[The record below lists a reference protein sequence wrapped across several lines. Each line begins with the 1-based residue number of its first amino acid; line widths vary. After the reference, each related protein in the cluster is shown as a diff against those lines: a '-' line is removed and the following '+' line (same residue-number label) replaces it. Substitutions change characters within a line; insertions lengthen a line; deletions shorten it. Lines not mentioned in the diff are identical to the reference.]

1 MSKTDKNSCPR
12 GMTSYGEDRQDKYG
26 IYTVCWI
33 VLSAKENVKEE
44 EKARKCWSAG
54 RKGLAKK
61 VTFKYTLRRGAFQA
75 EETANASQLSELGVV
90 CSRHSEVGPF
100 QPSLPASWALCL
112 HCRQEARLPG
122 AVMPAGSRLAGP
134 ASLCLPAAPPLLY
147 PCPAFIP
154 LFSSVA
160 AFCLAGC
167 VLRVASCHFST
178 CPFLGSPSQVSLS
191 PFLSLCFPVCGGL
204 LISVSGTSPLHF
216 FFSVFRISSVSGPLS
231 WSLPSLCQS
240 LFLRSLFLSVS
251 VLACISVSLSRSLHP
266 PLSL

>member
-33 VLSAKENVKEE
+33 VLSVKENVKEE
-44 EKARKCWSAG
+44 KKARKCWSAG
-54 RKGLAKK
+54 RRGLAKK
-61 VTFKYTLRRGAFQA
+61 VTFKYTLRGGAFQA
-75 EETANASQLSELGVV
+75 EETANASQRSELGVV

-134 ASLCLPAAPPLLY
+134 ASLCLPAAPALLY

-154 LFSSVA
+154 LFSSIA

-178 CPFLGSPSQVSLS
+178 YPFLGSPSQDSLS

-204 LISVSGTSPLHF
+204 DLCLWHQPASFLFLCLSYFLCLWASFSVSPESL
-216 FFSVFRISSVSGPLS
+216 SVTLSEVSI
-231 WSLPSLCQS
+231 SLCLCS
-240 LFLRSLFLSVS
+240 CVCF
-251 VLACISVSLSRSLHP
+251 C
-266 PLSL
+266 LSL